1 MMKYLKKAL
10 RKVPFLRNRRFN
22 FPSLR
27 YVGNNL
33 FDVAVTKNVKM
44 FARNEDLKVFDE
56 VFNQRRY
63 ATLFPFHK
71 DAAVIVD
78 IGAHCGSFSLF
89 AASGLGSSCRI
100 YSFEPDAEN
109 FELAK
114 RNIERNSYA
123 NVFLEC
129 MGVGEK
135 TEEREF
141 FKAGSATAQHTT
153 VTGAETK
160 DANVQKVQV
169 LSAADLLAKLNR
181 TEIDFLK
188 IDCEGAEY
196 GFFYNASP
204 ENLKQITTI
213 SMEFHDLDSVEN
225 TGLSLAKFFVAQGFS
240 VVDIENEP
248 TRHNRSFGRLLVTR
262 QW

>member
-1 MMKYLKKAL
+1 
-10 RKVPFLRNRRFN
+10 
-22 FPSLR
+22 
-27 YVGNNL
+27 
-33 FDVAVTKNVKM
+33 M
-44 FARNEDLKVFDE
+44 FARNEDLKVIEE
-56 VFNQRRY
+56 VFMQRRY

-71 DAAVIVD
+71 ESAVVVD

-89 AASGLGSSCRI
+89 AALGLDSSCNI

-114 RNIERNSYA
+114 RNLDRNNKA
-123 NVFLEC
+123 NVALER
-129 MGVGEK
+129 MGVGGQ

-141 FKAGSATAQHTT
+141 FKAGLATAQHST
-153 VTGAETK
+153 VTGMTIK
-160 DANVQKVQV
+160 DGDVQKVQV
-169 LSAADLLAKLNR
+169 IGAEDLFTKLGC
-181 TEIDFLK
+181 TKIDFLK

-196 GFFYNASP
+196 DFFYNASP
-204 ENLKQITTI
+204 EILKQITTI
-213 SMEFHDLDSVEN
+213 SMEFHDLDSVGN